1 MAIRLFFKSLGL
13 HLLARI
19 LLPVGL
25 LAAHCLPCLADDGI
39 VRFTDIEPIEAKFAK
54 GSIGLHYE
62 PTLVRTTDSTVTA
75 SGAFLTIE
83 QNRATISWEDMR
95 IQAVL
100 VKGLKL
106 WVKGAHPDKILITWI
121 TDQGARI
128 ELTPKPLDRGVEDG
142 FRIYEVDLTLEQK
155 WRDVIESLK
164 IEFKKASDPFEIG
177 RLQLLPAD
185 LAGHSS
191 RFRVDTA
198 LGNCMAQMAPSE
210 HTFRLTLPP
219 FSCISFG
226 ARVLSTEF
234 HGLAEAT
241 FSIEVKPPGEIEW
254 DEIFNKRIPSTDR
267 ISFFKAPVPES
278 NGELIDIRFRV
289 LDPDGHAV
297 GIWHSPV
304 AYSRKEHSERGD
316 FILYIV
322 DTLRSDHL
330 GVYGYNRMTSPRIDA
345 LAGEGV
351 TFKNAYSQTSWT
363 RPSYTSIMTSL
374 YLDTHGVKHSMEV
387 YERLSDSITTLAEAV
402 RGEGIFTVGFL
413 VNGFAHSDFGLDQGF
428 DLAIEYPNKF
438 PSKPHYM
445 TVGEVTDTVIEWLEQ
460 NKDLNYFMTIFVVD
474 PHEPF
479 VPPESYCKYFG
490 CERSIDKYDAE
501 IRFVDDQVGRLI
513 DTLKRSDAYDST
525 TILFTSDHGE
535 EFNEHGGY
543 YHGNTLYEEV
553 MRIPL
558 ILKGPNID
566 RGRTVEQLVET
577 VDIGPTFL
585 ELMAVESH
593 PRWQGRSLAPL
604 ASGEPDRWNEKPPF
618 MNLNRH
624 VLESADKEGGKQE
637 DDKIIRAIY
646 AVRKGDFK
654 LIETRDDDPLFPSW
668 ELYDLARD
676 PGEQK
681 SSIIAHPIRF
691 YRLWSELR
699 RLKEEAQFEAVG
711 SETMAETVSQEEIER
726 LKAIG
731 YLQ

>member
-1 MAIRLFFKSLGL
+1 MAICISGFGGGPIAQAQAMS
-13 HLLARI
+13 
-19 LLPVGL
+19 
-25 LAAHCLPCLADDGI
+25 DDI
-39 VRFTDIEPIEAKFAK
+39 VRFTDIEPIEEKFEK
-54 GSIGLHYE
+54 NIVGLHYE
-62 PTLVRTTDSTVTA
+62 PTLIPKTDSAVTTT
-75 SGAFLTIE
+75 SAFLAME
-83 QNRATISWEDMR
+83 RNRATISWEQMR
-95 IQAVL
+95 VQAVL

-106 WVKGAHPDKILITWI
+106 WVKGVNPDKILITWS

-128 ELTPKPLDRGVEDG
+128 GLTPKPLDRGEEDG
-142 FRIYEVDLTLEQK
+142 FRVYEVDLTLEQK

-164 IEFKKASDPFEIG
+164 IEFKKANDTFEID
-177 RLQLLPAD
+177 RLQLLPTD

-191 RFRVDTA
+191 RFRVDSM
-198 LGNCMAQMAPSE
+198 LGNCMTQMAPSE

-219 FSCISFG
+219 SSCINFG

-241 FSIEVKPPGEIEW
+241 FSIEVKSSGEIGW
-254 DEIFNKRIPSTDR
+254 HEIFNKRIPSTDR
-267 ISFFKAPVPES
+267 VTFFKAPVPES
-278 NGELIDIRFRV
+278 NGQPIDIRFTV
-289 LDPDGHAV
+289 FDPDGLAV

-304 AYSRKEHSERGD
+304 AYSRKGHSKRGD

-374 YLDTHGVKHSMEV
+374 YLDTHGVKHPMVV
-387 YERLSDSITTLAEAV
+387 YERLRDNVTTLAEAV
-402 RGEGIFTVGFL
+402 RDEGVFTVGFL
-413 VNGFAHSDFGLDQGF
+413 VNSFAHSNFGLDQGF
-428 DLAIEYPNKF
+428 DLAVEYPNKL
-438 PSKPHYM
+438 PSKPHYA
-445 TVGEVTDTVIEWLEQ
+445 TVGEVTDAVVEWLEQ
-460 NKDLNYFMTIFVVD
+460 NKDMDYFMTIFVVD
-474 PHEPF
+474 PHEPL
-479 VPPESYCKYFG
+479 VPPEFYCKYFG

-513 DTLKRSDAYDST
+513 DTLKELDVYDAT

-535 EFNEHGGY
+535 EFNDHGGY
-543 YHGNTLYEEV
+543 YHGTTLYEEV
-553 MRIPL
+553 IRIPL
-558 ILKGPNID
+558 ILKGPNLD
-566 RGRTVEQLVET
+566 RGRIVYQLVEHI
-577 VDIGPTFL
+577 DIAPTL
-585 ELMAVESH
+585 LDLMGIESH

-604 ASGEPDRWNEKPPF
+604 TLGEPDRWNEKPPF
-618 MNLNRH
+618 ISLIRH
-624 VLESADKEGGKQE
+624 LRESADKEEGKAEGGKT
-637 DDKIIRAIY
+637 IRNIY

-654 LIETRDDDPLFPSW
+654 LVETRDDDPLFPKW

-691 YRLWSELR
+691 YQLWSELR
-699 RLKEEAQFEAVG
+699 RLKEEAQLEAVG
-711 SETMAETVSQEEIER
+711 SETMAESVSKEEIER
-726 LKAIG
+726 FKAIG